1 MQIFGTGKCMYS
13 SYNDSLT
20 KTSKLA
26 KGLAVIHFCNI
37 AQVILSDKIHVH
49 NHYTMLHLV
58 NEVTIFNCLHVK
70 WLTIKRDLNDNIK
83 YNLPYPFKTQYQH
96 KILYTDLHTFPWKTS
111 RENLF

>member
-37 AQVILSDKIHVH
+37 AQVILFDKIHVH

-58 NEVTIFNCLHVK
+58 NEVTIFNCLHLK
-70 WLTIKRDLNDNIK
+70 
-83 YNLPYPFKTQYQH
+83 
-96 KILYTDLHTFPWKTS
+96 
-111 RENLF
+111 